1 MYELIWFGGILQESI
16 ALRLLH
22 SYGSLHLPRFIVSKK
37 WRGKEVT
44 FRIGRKHTRGTQLF
58 KTKIS
63 DMKKLLA
70 LCWDKKGGA
79 GPHQLRALGHNTD
92 FI

>member
-1 MYELIWFGGILQESI
+1 M
-16 ALRLLH
+16 
-22 SYGSLHLPRFIVSKK
+22 
-37 WRGKEVT
+37 
-44 FRIGRKHTRGTQLF
+44 F

-63 DMKKLLA
+63 DMKKKLLA
-70 LCWDKKGGA
+70 LGWDKMGGA